1 MLEKRLSQHTTN
13 SIQEY
18 DTAFSCRLSFSTDN
32 TVRIFPI
39 KPKFLENEWQYSFV
53 KCRVVSEVF
62 FVLFTC
68 DKKTTNTT
76 MSEINIDISKLPE
89 DVREKLAELD
99 LELSEGKLKI
109 FKNWSIG
116 IWFFLVQLSCLL
128 LTSMNRGYSYYGPRH
143 FLYFNWLINF
153 YVHVNIPKTL
163 IVRRTFRYKT
173 TIEKIM

>member
-1 MLEKRLSQHTTN
+1 MKKLKTCQLLEKRLSQHTTN

-39 KPKFLENEWQYSFV
+39 KPKFLENEWQYLFV

-68 DKKTTNTT
+68 DKKTTSTT

-99 LELSEGKLKI
+99 LELSEGRLKI
-109 FKNWSIG
+109 FKNWSVSTPCFLQE
-116 IWFFLVQLSCLL
+116 FFYLL
-128 LTSMNRGYSYYGPRH
+128 LTSINRDCSFYSPRH
-143 FLYFNWLINF
+143 FSCFNSLIF
-153 YVHVNIPKTL
+153 FVILASVNK
-163 IVRRTFRYKT
+163 R
-173 TIEKIM
+173 